1 MAKAYKRNFFT
12 HINRFQ
18 KTLLYSVLVPC
29 FIGCIII
36 LLSLDY
42 LYYDY
47 GAFLNRYEYRHF
59 KYVILFLLP
68 TIAFILFSVS
78 LVIFYASNKI
88 VGPYERIISEMDAMI
103 EKGERKPLSVRKGD
117 QMFDEL
123 LKRFNKLMDRV

>member
-1 MAKAYKRNFFT
+1 MASRYKRNCFT

-59 KYVILFLLP
+59 KYVVLFLLP
-68 TIAFILFSVS
+68 TIAFILFGVS
-78 LVIFYASNKI
+78 LVMFYASNKI
-88 VGPYERIISEMDAMI
+88 VGPYERVISEMDAMI
-103 EKGERKPLSVRKGD
+103 TKGERKPLSVRKGD
-117 QMFDEL
+117 QMFDGL
-123 LKRFNKLMDRV
+123 LKRFNKLIHGE